1 MQKHRRPCTS
11 NTVKKLPLGFQQSCS
26 STVFLRIFTVTI
38 KVLFSYISAHTPNNR
53 VSDKKHTTRT
63 IVLSARP
70 NHIIPVTI
78 IIFDYTHYTQS
89 LSLSEFCKNSFITQS
104 FHRYMI
110 ELFRKI
116 DLPISVSVTADS
128 FNNICLFHL
137 FHYSVHCRVTY
148 RKFTFDFLFC
158 NIWISQKQG
167 KYFFF

>member
-1 MQKHRRPCTS
+1 MFNTLHLFKPKRYAANRTAMQKHRRPCTS
-11 NTVKKLPLGFQQSCS
+11 NTVKKLPFGFQQSCS

-137 FHYSVHCRVTY
+137 FHYC
-148 RKFTFDFLFC
+148 
-158 NIWISQKQG
+158 
-167 KYFFF
+167 